1 MNNNL
6 IVLLG
11 PTCSGKT
18 DIAIKLAL
26 HFGCEIISADSRQFY
41 SEMRIGTAVPS
52 DDQMRLVRHHFIR
65 FLPVDRYYS
74 SSLFERDVLQLLPQ
88 LFTKHNL
95 AILAGGSGMY
105 IDAVC
110 HGTDEIPDVEQDIR
124 DKYNV
129 LYQQSGI
136 EGLRQALK
144 ILDPEHYKKVD
155 LRNYKRIIRALEICE
170 STGRPYSSFLL
181 KQRKERDFNIIKTG
195 LRIDRE
201 ELYERINRRV
211 DDMILAGLEEEA
223 RGLLP
228 VKDLNALNTVGY
240 RELFDY
246 FEGKISRDKAIE
258 LIKRNSRRYAKRQ
271 MTWWSK
277 DREIKWFSPDE
288 IEKIT
293 GYIQE
298 KLSGEVLQP

>member
-240 RELFDY
+240 R
-246 FEGKISRDKAIE
+246 
-258 LIKRNSRRYAKRQ
+258 
-271 MTWWSK
+271 
-277 DREIKWFSPDE
+277 
-288 IEKIT
+288 
-293 GYIQE
+293 
-298 KLSGEVLQP
+298 